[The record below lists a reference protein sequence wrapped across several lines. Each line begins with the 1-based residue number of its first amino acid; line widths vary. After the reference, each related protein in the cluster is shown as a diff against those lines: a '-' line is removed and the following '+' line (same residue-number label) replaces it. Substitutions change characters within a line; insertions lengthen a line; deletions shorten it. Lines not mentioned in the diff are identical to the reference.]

1 MSFSPFDMRTPHFK
15 IPSQFPLHDMIE
27 RMKTHLGHG
36 YTRNIIAFSWKKND
50 DQVIYFLAQSFETN
64 NKKGVKTTA
73 SCFLWMICNGFERL
87 ESFAVPDE
95 VYKMDDGE
103 LRMILCPLMAETLK
117 VLPKR
122 LLAYLFTTN
131 DVAGMDSFTYS
142 RPPWAP
148 RCIENYVMASGKSQ
162 FVQSHVRSMPPEEL
176 FNLYLTSRFIDSDT
190 IADILQDLGNDE
202 RFQKRAPPGL
212 SDEER
217 KLWESDAIK
226 SIRERMKAE
235 VSPERFKEL
244 VGSWIS
250 RNLELSPNLDPV
262 IYKDAVGRKL
272 PMTPAMCQAWDKL
285 SPLVFLFATSRFYWR
300 SPADLYLALTA
311 GFDGT
316 WIAELTP
323 KDQRWG
329 VSPPNKK
336 DLKWVSTTPEGLAW
350 LLQALKT
357 KGRAQE
363 EFVAGLKT
371 ILNAE
376 DISETRRIDE
386 AVLKLT
392 DGLDKYEHGILGLVK
407 SIYLRLLTGEIK
419 LQPPASSM
427 ANNVVVKPTV
437 FGKILELLK
446 ENNIDWTF
454 YWPEIEMVAP
464 SDETDNFQLLES
476 FPAA

>member
-1 MSFSPFDMRTPHFK
+1 MSFSPFDMRTPHVK
-15 IPSQFPLHDMIE
+15 IPSQFPLYDMIK

-36 YTRNIIAFSWKKND
+36 YTREIIPFSWKRH
-50 DQVIYFLAQSFETN
+50 DQTTYFLAQSTKTVD
-64 NKKGVKTTA
+64 KKGVDKT
-73 SCFLWMICNGFERL
+73 SSLFLWMVCNGIQSL

-103 LRMILCPLMAETLK
+103 IRMIQCPLMAETLK

-148 RCIENYVMASGKSQ
+148 RCIENYVMASGKSL

-190 IADILQDLGNDE
+190 IADILHGLGNDD
-202 RFQKRAPPGL
+202 RFQKRVPPGL

-226 SIRERMKAE
+226 TIRERMKTE

-272 PMTPAMCQAWDKL
+272 PMTPEMCQAWDKL

-300 SPADLYLALTA
+300 SPADLNLALAA

-336 DLKWVSTTPEGLAW
+336 DIKWVSTTPEGLFW

-357 KGRAQE
+357 KGKAQE

-371 ILNAE
+371 ILNAK
-376 DISETRRIDE
+376 DISEPHRIDE

-392 DGLDKYEHGILGLVK
+392 DGLDKYEHGILGLIK
-407 SIYLRLLTGEIK
+407 SIYLRLLTGEIN
-419 LQPPASSM
+419 LRPPSSSV
-427 ANNVVVKPTV
+427 ANDVAVKPSV

-454 YWPEIEMVAP
+454 YWPEIEMVVP
-464 SDETDNFQLLES
+464 SDETDIFQLLES
-476 FPAA
+476 LPAA